1 MTDRIPEEY
10 ANAKKANRGKAFMQL
25 FAKALMA
32 NKSKDDALDIA
43 RDAIVSIR
51 EDPFPAAA
59 QAVHDL
65 EYRRA
70 KMIGVEEVEARQRA
84 ITAAMGVI
92 RRREG

>member
-10 ANAKKANRGKAFMQL
+10 ANAKNANRGKAFMQL
-25 FAKALMA
+25 FARALMS
-32 NKSKDDALDIA
+32 NKSKDDALDMA
-43 RDAIVSIR
+43 KDAIASIR

-59 QAVHDL
+59 KAMHDV

-70 KMIGVEEVEARQRA
+70 KTNGVEEVEARQIG
-84 ITAAMGVI
+84 ITAAMKVI